1 MSASSKKYRI
11 RSKIWIE
18 DARGKLVLG
27 PGRLKI
33 FDSIQRT
40 GSIHAAAKE
49 LGMSYRAAW
58 GRIKATE
65 QRLGTRLL
73 VRSVGGHTGGGSQL
87 TSQAE
92 ALVEAFRDMQNHLT
106 DEADKFFDNTFEG
119 FLSSKGGF

>member
-1 MSASSKKYRI
+1 MRAASKNFRI
-11 RSKIWIE
+11 RSKIWVE

-27 PGRLKI
+27 PGRLKL

-65 QRLGTRLL
+65 QRLGKRLL
-73 VRSVGGHTGGGSQL
+73 VRSVGGRTGGGSQL
-87 TSQAE
+87 TPKAV
-92 ALVEAFRDMQNHLT
+92 ALVEAYRIMQDHLT
-106 DEADKFFDNTFEG
+106 DEADKFFKKTFEG
-119 FLSSKGGF
+119 ILSGRSG